1 MKRWTVSALDAQK
14 VNKITASTD
23 LGYLASCVLVARGY
37 DSTQSLVG
45 FFDREELS
53 DPFLLRDMD
62 KAVDIINEAIEN
74 DELICIYGDY
84 DCDGVTATA
93 ILYGYLTGM
102 GARVI
107 CYIPERE
114 EGYGLNCSALDS
126 IASEGVS
133 LVVTVD
139 NGISAIKEAEY
150 AASLGLKLVITDHH
164 QPLDELPDALA
175 VVDPHRIDCPSPYKA
190 LCGAGVALKLC
201 AALDGGSYDLVLEM
215 YSDLAALGTI
225 ADIVPLNGE
234 NRTIVSTGL
243 ELLKNTENLGLIEL
257 LADSHTD
264 MANLS
269 ATGLAFS
276 VCPRINA
283 AGRFGS
289 PITALDALTAEDGSA
304 VECAKRLSLL
314 NSERKRCEA
323 GILEEVLA
331 QIDAAPELL
340 NERVLIVSGHGWHHG
355 VIGIVASKLLER
367 FERPVVV
374 ISSDESG
381 EARGSARSM
390 TGFNIFKCF
399 DYCKDIMIK
408 YGGHECAGGL
418 TLLEKDVPKLRELI
432 AEYAAN
438 NHREMPHLC
447 INADKLLRG
456 SDLSPDE
463 VMQLRRLEPYGCEN
477 AEPIFALSGA
487 EIKAVVPLKNG
498 DHTKLELNYDGKT
511 VSALLFGVKTAE
523 ISYSSGDK
531 LDLMA
536 NLIVNEYKGT
546 KRVSI
551 RALDYRLHG
560 VRQDRYFAAKDA
572 YFAFKRG
579 EKLSREILSKGDPT
593 RDELVS
599 VYKYIASLG
608 KTVSEAALYERLNS
622 DKMNAFKLCII
633 LDAFCETGLINITPS
648 SAEIR
653 IQTPS
658 VRVDIESSKTLTALR
673 QSLKQE

>member
-1 MKRWTVSALDAQK
+1 MKRWTVSAADAQK
-14 VNKITASTD
+14 VNKIAASTD
-23 LGYLASCVLVARGY
+23 LGYLASYVMAARGY
-37 DSTQSLVG
+37 DDTESLVS
-45 FFDREELS
+45 FFNREELS

-126 IASEGVS
+126 IAAEGAS

-139 NGISAIKEAEY
+139 NGISAIQEAEY
-150 AASLGLKLVITDHH
+150 AKSLGLKLVITDHH

-175 VVDPHRIDCPSPYKA
+175 IVDPHRHDCPSPFKA

-201 AALDGGSYDLVLEM
+201 AALDGGSYDLALEM

-225 ADIVPLNGE
+225 ADIVPLKGE

-243 ELLKNTENLGLIEL
+243 ELMKNTENLGLIEL
-257 LADSHTD
+257 LADSHPD
-264 MANLS
+264 MNTLS

-289 PITALDALTAEDGSA
+289 PITALDALISEDESA
-304 VECAKRLSLL
+304 SAYAHELSRL
-314 NSERKRCEA
+314 NDNRKRCESE
-323 GILEEVLA
+323 ILAEVLA
-331 QIDAAPELL
+331 QIDSNPSVL
-340 NERVLIVSGHGWHHG
+340 NERVLIAVGHGWHHG

-367 FERPVVV
+367 FECPVVV
-374 ISSDESG
+374 ISVDESG

-390 TGFNIFKCF
+390 PGFNIFKCF
-399 DYCKDIMIK
+399 DSCKEIMIK

-418 TLLEKDVPKLRELI
+418 TLREENLPRLHELI
-432 AEYAAN
+432 AEYAKD
-438 NHREMPHLC
+438 NHREMPRLT
-447 INADKLLRG
+447 INADKLLKGR
-456 SDLSPDE
+456 DLSPDE

-477 AEPIFALSGA
+477 AEPVFAISGA
-487 EIKAVVPLKNG
+487 EIKAVIPLKNG
-498 DHTKLELNYDGKT
+498 DHTKLELWYDNAH

-523 ISYSSGDK
+523 LPYAVGDK

-560 VRQDRYFAAKDA
+560 LRQDRFFAAKDA

-579 EKLSREILSKGDPT
+579 EPLSREILAKGNPT
-593 RDELVS
+593 REELVS
-599 VYKYIASLG
+599 VYKYLSSLG
-608 KTVSEAALYERLNS
+608 RSVTEQALYERLQS
-622 DKMNAFKLCII
+622 ESINAFKLSVI
-633 LDAFCETGLINITPS
+633 LDAFCETGLASLNPS
-648 SAEIR
+648 SGKIMLL
-653 IQTPS
+653 TPS
-658 VRVDIESSKTLTALR
+658 VRVDIESSQTLKALR
-673 QSLKQE
+673 QSL